1 MIFKKKK
8 RQLSLI
14 YNDYAMH
21 MLAVSSNDLAQ
32 STIEGIPLDE
42 GIVVDGVIEDEL
54 SFFEILKEQVKKY
67 GLKGQNVRFFVPDST
82 VMMKVI
88 DHPQELKE
96 VESIKEYV
104 EMELGRSIHLPFEDA
119 LIDIYDA
126 QSGDGKATLF
136 ATSADEI
143 QKLTGLLADAG
154 LTPVVADI
162 KSISNLRLLEMVM
175 PNIHNSVT
183 LITDWSINE
192 LSLTIY
198 SQGEVEFLRYQ
209 TINTERSKWYPKH
222 TEDAFDYAYSDD
234 VMNYKTA
241 LMEPLSEIDRILNFY
256 HYSLNKG
263 EKSVGNIVVI
273 GDSPELPYI
282 IDMLESQLNLP
293 IHTLKDS
300 MITSK
305 FPNFKASQSSLI
317 GLALKEVE

>member
-8 RQLSLI
+8 RQLSFI

-21 MLAVSSNDLAQ
+21 MLAVSSNDLEQA
-32 STIEGIPLDE
+32 TIEGIPLDE

-54 SFFEILKEQVKKY
+54 SFFELLKEQVKKY

-82 VMMKVI
+82 VMMKAI
-88 DHPQELKE
+88 EHPQELKGE
-96 VESIKEYV
+96 EAIKEYV

-126 QSGDGKATLF
+126 QAGDGKATLF

-154 LTPVVADI
+154 LSPVVADI
-162 KSISNLRLLEMVM
+162 KAISNLRLLEMVM
-175 PNIHNSVT
+175 PNIHNSIT

-192 LSLTIY
+192 LSITIY

-282 IDMLESQLNLP
+282 IDMLESQLTLP
-293 IHTLKDS
+293 VHTLTDS
-300 MITSK
+300 VITSK